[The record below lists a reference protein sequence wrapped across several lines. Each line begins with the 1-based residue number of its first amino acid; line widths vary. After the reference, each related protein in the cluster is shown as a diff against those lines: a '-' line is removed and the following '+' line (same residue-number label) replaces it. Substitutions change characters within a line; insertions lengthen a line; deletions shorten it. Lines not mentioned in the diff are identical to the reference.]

1 VAVCARATSD
11 ASRGIGNDSAWLAS
25 QFAHGTDPGGSMD
38 EDFGVVHP
46 GMADEEALVALAATS
61 GPMPRTSNRRR
72 VWIIAIAALLGLIL
86 VLVGI
91 KVAQIRAMINAGKSF
106 APPPESVTAAKVQA
120 TEWEASRAAVG
131 TLVAVRGVT
140 LASEVTGLVRRI
152 GFDSGAF
159 IRRGE
164 ALVELDASTEEAQ
177 LAAARADA
185 ELARATLERNR
196 TLRASDYSSAADLDA
211 ADARAKQTAAA
222 VGTLQATI
230 AKKTIRAPFDGRVAI
245 RQVELGQVVSPGT
258 AVASLQS
265 VDPIF
270 ADFWLPQQAL
280 ADLRPGMRSRLR
292 TDVFPQQGWD
302 GVVTAVNPEVDV
314 ATRNVR
320 VRATFPNGDGRLR
333 PGMFA
338 NVEVIAPQKQP
349 VLVIP
354 ATAILYA
361 PYGDSVFALE
371 EKRDDAG
378 KTSLVARQKF
388 IRAGE
393 RRGDLVAVASGLQA
407 GETIVSSGAFKLRNG
422 TAVVVRDDIGP
433 SAELA
438 PKPVDR

>member
-1 VAVCARATSD
+1 
-11 ASRGIGNDSAWLAS
+11 
-25 QFAHGTDPGGSMD
+25 MD
-38 EDFGVVHP
+38 EDLGRIHHDTP
-46 GMADEEALVALAATS
+46 DSEAPLEIAADLQQL
-61 GPMPRTSNRRR
+61 PRSSNRRR
-72 VWIIAIAALLGLIL
+72 VWIVAIAALVAVVL

-91 KVAQIRAMINAGKSF
+91 KAAQIRAMINAGKSF
-106 APPPESVTAAKVQA
+106 APPPESVTSAKVQA
-120 TEWEASRAAVG
+120 AEWEASRAAVG

-164 ALVELDASTEEAQ
+164 VLVELDSSMEEAQ

-185 ELARATLERNR
+185 ELARSTLERSR
-196 TLRASDYSSAADLDA
+196 TLRAADFSSAADLDA
-211 ADARAKQTAAA
+211 ADARAKQTAAN

-230 AKKTIRAPFDGRVAI
+230 AKKTIRAPFDGRIAI

-258 AVASLQS
+258 ALASLQS
-265 VDPIF
+265 IHPIY

-302 GVVTAVNPEVDV
+302 GEVSTVNSEVDV

-320 VRATFPNGDGRLR
+320 VRATFPNADGRLR

-338 NVEVIAPQKQP
+338 NLEVISPEKQA
-349 VLVIP
+349 VLAIP

-371 EKRDDAG
+371 EKKDEAG
-378 KTSLVARQKF
+378 NTALVARQKF

-393 RRGDLVAVASGLQA
+393 RRGDLVAVVSGLQA

-422 TAVVVRDDIGP
+422 SAVVVRNDLAP

-438 PKPVDR
+438 PKPVDK